1 MTAAQTEQ
9 QAGPD
14 TPNPGAPREFEPVL
28 PRAAWQQW
36 FADRPRIADVFVI
49 VACTVP
55 TVIALTVNTL
65 PHAWAGVVCAV
76 GVGVALWWRRSH
88 PMAVLLIIVFLGSI
102 NPVAAIAAAPAL
114 WERCFGLYALATQR
128 RLRTAVLGF
137 FASEA
142 VVLAATA
149 IMTLLGLRDRWPILP
164 LQPTVLA
171 AIAIGVAVR
180 ASRARREALAVLVAA
195 REDRAAAAERSRITA
210 EMHDVVAHSVTVM
223 VALAGGASAGW
234 EKHPE
239 RARQALDQLGA
250 VGAQTLQEMQ
260 RILRVLRTSDA
271 GLDGQLEASGHN
283 VPDLGELVEG
293 FRAAGLPVC
302 LAEETAEAVAAGA
315 PASEATASDTMPN
328 DPALRTTVFRI
339 VQESLTNA
347 LRYARGATLVEV
359 RVMHAAEEVI
369 VTVTD
374 NGRGSEAES
383 HGSARDLNS
392 RQGAGYGLAAM
403 RERAAAFG
411 GSLAAGP
418 IPRTAAS
425 PSRGWRVRVV
435 LPRDGDRA

>member
-1 MTAAQTEQ
+1 M
-9 QAGPD
+9 
-14 TPNPGAPREFEPVL
+14 L

-36 FADRPRIADVFVI
+36 FADRPRIADVFVML
-49 VACTVP
+49 ACTVP
-55 TVIALTVNTL
+55 TLLVLILNPL
-65 PHAWAGVVCAV
+65 PHAWLGWVCAA

-88 PMAVLLIIVFLGSI
+88 PMTVLLIIVFLGSI
-102 NPVAAIAAAPAL
+102 NPVAALAVAPAL
-114 WERCFGLYALATQR
+114 WERCFGLYALATER

-137 FASEA
+137 FVSEA
-142 VVLAATA
+142 VVLAATGC
-149 IMTLLGLRDRWPILP
+149 MVLLGLRERLPILP

-239 RARQALDQLGA
+239 RARQALDQLGT

-260 RILRVLRTSDA
+260 RILRVLRTSDTE
-271 GLDGQLEASGHN
+271 LDHKLERSGHN
-283 VPDLGELVEG
+283 VPDLRELTDG
-293 FRAAGLPVC
+293 FRAAGLPVH
-302 LAEETAEAVAAGA
+302 LTEG
-315 PASEATASDTMPN
+315 SDTAAAVGS
-328 DPALRTTVFRI
+328 DPALRTTVYRI

-359 RVMHAAEEVI
+359 SVVQSSEQ
-369 VTVTD
+369 VTVTVVD
-374 NGRGSEAES
+374 NGRGSAQETNGTRPS
-383 HGSARDLNS
+383 L
-392 RQGAGYGLAAM
+392 GAGVGLAAM

-411 GSLAAGP
+411 GSLESGP
-418 IPRTAAS
+418 IPRTAAG
-425 PSRGWRVRVV
+425 PSHGWRVRVL
-435 LPRDGDRA
+435 LPREGDPA